1 MILILQVDDAEVAG
15 LTELLE
21 SQLESEIAVQVVDL
35 EHQPRVLKG
44 GKLMSLWASV
54 RETPGSLALLSR
66 PGAMLGKHRTIGELG
81 F

>member
-21 SQLESEIAVQVVDL
+21 PQLESEIAVQVVDL

-54 RETPGSLALLSR
+54 RDSWIVSAAVAPWSDARQT
-66 PGAMLGKHRTIGELG
+66 
-81 F
+81 